1 MLTVCVWH
9 IIGHQRDTENVNKV
23 KLMIPN
29 TE

>member
-9 IIGHQRDTENVNKV
+9 IGHQRDTENVNKV
-23 KLMIPN
+23 KLMIPI